1 MKILRRTAKVLM
13 EIKDIT
19 IPMDMPL
26 YIALYVGL
34 PLLGALIAVYTIKGR
49 YDETMREIKMELN
62 WEKKYAKSKGKFFVF
77 CTLELT
83 PVVYGLTC
91 ICLIYA
97 GMQHGVTGSVTEK
110 IALAGGIIIGV
121 SGFSTI
127 IGSGL
132 ITCEAMK
139 HIPREPYIDMPRV
152 FKSRKEQM
160 KFYKEHADVFKEWTF
175 GKYMCLSTLPHTV
188 SIFGLVLTILTF
200 SFSGMLGSKTA
211 PIITQSN
218 IHHLAVISYIFAAS
232 SIGGILSGYL
242 PTMVK
247 GEIKEPKVF
256 SRKIIFA
263 AIGHLPSLFGLVIC
277 IYLMAR
283 YGML

>member
-1 MKILRRTAKVLM
+1 
-13 EIKDIT
+13 
-19 IPMDMPL
+19 MDML
-26 YIALYVGL
+26 FYALLYVGL
-34 PLLGALIAVYTIKGR
+34 PLLGVILAVYSIKSR
-49 YDETMREIKMELN
+49 YDETMRDIKMELN
-62 WEKKYAKSKGKFFVF
+62 WEKKYTKSKGKFFVF

-97 GMQHGVTGSVTEK
+97 GMQHGVTGSVAER

-127 IGSGL
+127 IGSDL
-132 ITCEAMK
+132 IICEAMK
-139 HIPREPYIDMPRV
+139 HVPRDPYIDIPTRIFM
-152 FKSRKEQM
+152 STKEQRE
-160 KFYKEHADVFKEWTF
+160 FYKKHADIFKEWTF

-188 SIFGLVLTILTF
+188 SIFGLVLTILIF

-211 PIITQSN
+211 LTITQSN
-218 IHHLAVISYIFAAS
+218 IHYLAVISYIFAVS

-242 PTMVK
+242 PARVK
-247 GEIKEPKVF
+247 GEIKESKVF
-256 SRKIIFA
+256 SRKIISGV
-263 AIGHLPSLFGLVIC
+263 IGHLPTLFGLAIC